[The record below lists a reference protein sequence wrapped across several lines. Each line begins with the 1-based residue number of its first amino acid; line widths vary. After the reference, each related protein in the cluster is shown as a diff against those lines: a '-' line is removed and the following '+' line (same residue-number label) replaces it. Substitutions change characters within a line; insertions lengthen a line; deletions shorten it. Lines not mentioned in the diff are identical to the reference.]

1 MIFPLVRARCCS
13 HGHGHEVATEKL
25 SIGEVQQRKPGS
37 TSREVEG
44 VLPVAALRG
53 HRRGVTVL
61 CHVDVGEGPR
71 VRNEDTESEIEGSM
85 NN

>member
-1 MIFPLVRARCCS
+1 M
-13 HGHGHEVATEKL
+13 
-25 SIGEVQQRKPGS
+25 QQRKPGG

-53 HRRGVTVL
+53 HRRGATVL
-61 CHVDVGEGPR
+61 YHVDVGEGPR
-71 VRNEDTESEIEGSM
+71 VRDEDTEGEIEGSM